1 MKHPILLYCLLL
13 SPMVPR
19 LYGQRTA
26 PATFSIGWPVVN
38 ERLTE
43 GVRYQPYQ
51 FLYAAPVSSWGKKT
65 GREWEIFL
73 EPQLVLALFN
83 PPGKTNA
90 EFGVNTG
97 IALQQRLSDRFRL
110 RAAIGTGPHFI
121 TVETR
126 QQARGFIFSDNFSLG
141 IIGKPRVSDRLAGH
155 LTARFR
161 HISNANLFLPNK
173 GIDTWFLL
181 AGVVLTP

>member
-1 MKHPILLYCLLL
+1 MKKQVLLALLL
-13 SPMVPR
+13 QSLVSSRMN
-19 LYGQRTA
+19 GQAEFPKTIS
-26 PATFSIGWPVVN
+26 FGWPVIN

-51 FLYAAPVSSWGKKT
+51 CLVSMPVRTWGRSAT
-65 GREWEIFL
+65 RTWSIFL
-73 EPQLVLALFN
+73 EPQFVLAEFK
-83 PPGKTNA
+83 PRGKTNV

-97 IALQQRLSDRFRL
+97 IAWQQRVAERVDV
-110 RAAIGTGPHFI
+110 RAAVGTGPHFI

-141 IIGKPRVSDRLAGH
+141 VIGRPRVAGRLSGH

-161 HISNANLFLPNK
+161 HISNANLFSPNK

-181 AGVVLTP
+181 AGVVLRP